1 MDIESIERE
10 YRRIMKSRR
19 SMVEMTKMA
28 DGLFQR
34 ISAFFG
40 TLNDETAKSEF
51 RSAYTRLAETRFGVP
66 PSRSD
71 TNSSRLA
78 TLMLD
83 HSRNLKEVEATTEKL
98 NEQLG
103 DF

>member
-51 RSAYTRLAETRFGVP
+51 RSAYTRTRRNQVRGPAV
-66 PSRSD
+66 
-71 TNSSRLA
+71 
-78 TLMLD
+78 TL
-83 HSRNLKEVEATTEKL
+83 RY
-98 NEQLG
+98 EQQQVG
-103 DF
+103 YVNA

>member
-51 RSAYTRLAETRFGVP
+51 RSAYTRPAETRFGVP